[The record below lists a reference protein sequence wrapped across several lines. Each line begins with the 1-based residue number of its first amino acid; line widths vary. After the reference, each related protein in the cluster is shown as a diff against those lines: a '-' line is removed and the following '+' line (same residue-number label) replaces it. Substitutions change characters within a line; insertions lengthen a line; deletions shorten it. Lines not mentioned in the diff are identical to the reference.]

1 MRVCIR
7 IEPAPPFSLV
17 TSYRISHHSTTI
29 ENIIGTPFIGFTM
42 RLLVCLVLLCAL
54 LPRSGASHSC
64 ESDFDH
70 PLRSTQEHI
79 IFDDAGDDDDEE
91 LEDEDD
97 DARQSESLARTGCR
111 GSTEERC
118 DMDARFDA
126 LDAVSTV
133 ARGGSNGDVLSSLGK
148 AGPSRLEMLRKL
160 VGPLDVGG
168 GRHMLT

>member
-1 MRVCIR
+1 
-7 IEPAPPFSLV
+7 L
-17 TSYRISHHSTTI
+17 STHIVFHTI
-29 ENIIGTPFIGFTM
+29 QPLSENIIGTPFIGFTM

-97 DARQSESLARTGCR
+97 DDARQSESLARTGCR
-111 GSTEERC
+111 GSAEERC